1 MVVQINQYNTVTRGF
16 APIVFVNQVETM
28 LTLRDSD
35 GDSLLALAAGSGD
48 KATFESV
55 LTTVQDKLSPEQV
68 T

>member
-1 MVVQINQYNTVTRGF
+1 MYYDPLQHFNPRFCAKRFF
-16 APIVFVNQVETM
+16 ADQVETM

-35 GDSLLALAAGSGD
+35 GDSLLALAALCGD

-55 LTTVQDKLSPEQV
+55 LSTLQEKLAPEQV